1 MIMVQL
7 LIIYRTF
14 HSLRTADNL
23 LKFSVCDKSKEKG
36 NEFCIKLMCSIY
48 LFIYG
53 LTGMQKFLGK
63 ESYLSHRVINWGP

>member
-48 LFIYG
+48 LFIY
-53 LTGMQKFLGK
+53 LFP
-63 ESYLSHRVINWGP
+63 EYLSLKVRNERLE